1 MKLYDYK
8 MAPNPR
14 RVRVFA
20 AEKGLDIPLVDVD
33 LGAKAQMDDAYRIKN
48 PQMIVPALEL
58 DDGTLLTESVAIC
71 RYLEELHPTPNLFG
85 DSALER
91 AQVEMWNR
99 RMEQEGLAA
108 VAEAFRNTV
117 PGFAG
122 RALPGPHD
130 YDQIAELAARGQ
142 ARLAHFFD
150 DLNAHLATSAF
161 VAGDRFTIADITA
174 YIAVDFAKV
183 AKKRP
188 DDSQLALIAWRDKVA
203 ARPSAAA

>member
-33 LGAKAQMDDAYRIKN
+33 LGAKAQMDDAYRVKN

-174 YIAVDFAKV
+174 FISLEFGAA
-183 AKKRP
+183 AGLEPPERL
-188 DDSQLALIAWRDKVA
+188 SNLARWRAEIKD
-203 ARPSAAA
+203 RPSAGN